1 LLNYP
6 EIFEASESL
15 RKAGKARHLGVSAH
29 NDPAG
34 ILKAAAKAGH
44 YSVAM
49 VAYSII
55 NHGYVDAALERAHA
69 AGVGVIAMKA
79 ARPVFNG
86 RGRTDDP
93 ARVRRIEEAVPGA
106 VKRPVKAYLWA
117 LRNPRLSAVISEME
131 NAEMVRENVALVKRA
146 PGAAA

>member
-1 LLNYP
+1 
-6 EIFEASESL
+6 
-15 RKAGKARHLGVSAH
+15 
-29 NDPAG
+29 
-34 ILKAAAKAGH
+34 
-44 YSVAM
+44 M
-49 VAYSII
+49 
-55 NHGYVDAALERAHA
+55 
-69 AGVGVIAMKA
+69 
-79 ARPVFNG
+79 FNG

-117 LRNPRLSAVISEME
+117 FRNPRLSAVISEME